1 MRNFLINILAVG
13 AITSIAKSDD
23 SSNNLYIEILIKKN
37 NFSSKTVE
45 RIKMYAP
52 IIIDL
57 AHELKVDPQLALSIA
72 WTESHFKP
80 ESISNTGDI
89 GIMQVQPSTQNYLI
103 NTRVRK
109 NNYKQLYFKIL
120 NKYDVSYR
128 IIDNLFM
135 GVLYIQ
141 YLQEKFNNDTKK
153 VIVSYNRGP
162 TGTKRLVK
170 KNYPL
175 NKVHYYK
182 KVKEKF
188 NMLAINERRL

>member
-1 MRNFLINILAVG
+1 LKIHSIILLLLYQTRGKIILLKESHYENFFINILAVG
-13 AITSIAKSDD
+13 AITSIAQSDD
-23 SSNNLYIEILIKKN
+23 QTNSYIEILIKKN

-45 RIKMYAP
+45 RIKEYAP

-57 AHELKVDPQLALSIA
+57 SNELKVDPQLALSIA

-89 GIMQVQPSTQNYLI
+89 GIMQVQPSTQDYLI
-103 NTRVRK
+103 NTRIRN
-109 NNYKQLYFKIL
+109 NNYKDLYFKIL

-128 IIDNLFM
+128 IIDNLFI

-162 TGTKRLVK
+162 YR
-170 KNYPL
+170 N
-175 NKVHYYK
+175 
-182 KVKEKF
+182 
-188 NMLAINERRL
+188 